1 MTLPS
6 ERYNAVRRTRDFLRQ
21 LLDPKVTPK
30 VPKNI
35 RNQASALLKH
45 YPGDMDLKDTFSDE
59 HKKQADWEKN
69 TLKSPQR
76 IRYGTR

>member
-6 ERYNAVRRTRDFLRQ
+6 ERYNAVRQTRDFLRQ
-21 LLDPKVTPK
+21 LLDLKVTPR

-35 RNQASALLKH
+35 RNQARALLKH
-45 YPGDMDLKDTFSDE
+45 YPGDMYLKDIFNDD

-69 TLKSPQR
+69 TLTSFQR
-76 IRYGTR
+76 IKYGTR